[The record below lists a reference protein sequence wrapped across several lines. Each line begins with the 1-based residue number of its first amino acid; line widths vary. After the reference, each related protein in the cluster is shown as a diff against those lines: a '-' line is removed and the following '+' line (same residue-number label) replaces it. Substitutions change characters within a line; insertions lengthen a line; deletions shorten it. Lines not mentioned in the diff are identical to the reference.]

1 MADNP
6 QPAPVDPG
14 PVDPG
19 TVKYLRWLVTILT
32 GTMILGFIVIV
43 VLFVIRFS
51 DAFGPELPDV
61 ITLPDGS
68 EPLAF
73 TQGGD
78 WYAVVTQD
86 DQILIYDRE
95 SGELRQTIAVE

>member
-1 MADNP
+1 M
-6 QPAPVDPG
+6 V
-14 PVDPG
+14 
-19 TVKYLRWLVTILT
+19 
-32 GTMILGFIVIV
+32 LGFIVIV

-51 DAFGPELPDV
+51 DAFGPELPDT

-78 WYAVVTQD
+78 WYAVITED
-86 DQILIYDRE
+86 DRILIYDRD
-95 SGELRQTIAVE
+95 SGELRQTIQIE

>member
-1 MADNP
+1 MADSP
-6 QPAPVDPG
+6 HPS

-32 GTMILGFIVIV
+32 ATMVLGFIVIV

-51 DAFGPELPDV
+51 DAFGPELPDEIV
-61 ITLPDGS
+61 LPDGS
-68 EPLAF
+68 TPVAF

-78 WYAVVTQD
+78 WYAVVTKD
-86 DQILIYDRE
+86 DQILIFDRE
-95 SGELRQTIAVE
+95 SQELRQIIQVE

>member
-1 MADNP
+1 MADSP
-6 QPAPVDPG
+6 QTSPVDA
-14 PVDPG
+14 G

-32 GTMILGFIVIV
+32 ATMVLGFIVIV

-73 TQGGD
+73 TQGSD
-78 WYAVVTQD
+78 WYAVVTQGD
-86 DQILIYDRE
+86 RILIYDRDT
-95 SGELRQTIAVE
+95 GELRQEITIE

>member
-1 MADNP
+1 MADSP
-6 QPAPVDPG
+6 HPS

-32 GTMILGFIVIV
+32 ATMVLGFIVIV

-51 DAFGPELPDV
+51 DAFGPELPDEIV
-61 ITLPDGS
+61 LPDGS
-68 EPLAF
+68 TPVAF

-78 WYAVVTQD
+78 WYAVVTKD
-86 DQILIYDRE
+86 DQRSGFDRP
-95 SGELRQTIAVE
+95 